1 MVGRTRR
8 SSIPDAPSQ
17 SEARTNVCR
26 NRENAYGQNVGA
38 KTRDAILSHLGLFDR
53 VAQAPHSEAP
63 PVLFHYTSW
72 ESAQGILANQRFWA
86 TAHDCTNDKA
96 ELVSADRLIIEVA
109 KDLQKN
115 GTGVATEVLRLF
127 VNGYAKLQ
135 VTRMISVC
143 LACFSVAR
151 DDEQQWRKYGDEGR
165 GVCLGIRL
173 LNEPGVEEPPSALV
187 KVDYSESSWR
197 SDLSK
202 NFGSVYALLARAE
215 ASRRNYELAL
225 SALHQI
231 ARSHPLGRSE
241 QNGLSSESSAT

>member
-1 MVGRTRR
+1 MPKSRKRLRPKRR
-8 SSIPDAPSQ
+8 RKNP
-17 SEARTNVCR
+17 RR
-26 NRENAYGQNVGA
+26 NPLALE
-38 KTRDAILSHLGLFDR
+38 GLFDR

-72 ESAQGILANQRFWA
+72 ESAQGILASQRFWA

-96 ELVSADRLIIEVA
+96 ELVSADRVIIEVA

-151 DDEQQWRKYGDEGR
+151 DDEQQWRTVRKCDSQGTREQPSSAGR
-165 GVCLGIRL
+165 SL
-173 LNEPGVEEPPSALV
+173 
-187 KVDYSESSWR
+187 
-197 SDLSK
+197 
-202 NFGSVYALLARAE
+202 
-215 ASRRNYELAL
+215 ELAMPK
-225 SALHQI
+225 S
-231 ARSHPLGRSE
+231 
-241 QNGLSSESSAT
+241 